1 MRKLVLIA
9 LLLLNFSILPFS
21 FADSV
26 IIDRITQSEA
36 EDLDITIPEEVP
48 PGFHSLEIE
57 VYDDAGTVS
66 KKEVPF
72 CKKLNGEIRWD
83 NICPD
88 VLEAERITEIDAIKD
103 PAELTPYS
111 PLSDKEKTRD
121 LQLAALA
128 ALAALGA
135 TKKEE
140 KEQEAEEQEDVQ
152 GVKAGDL
159 KILRHEP
166 GRGDLSRTWDNRL
179 TEHSDMAF
187 VGLSNWANKFSPLL
201 LRTIQDGNTL
211 RAIFGSWTLALIPIA
226 LGLGLS
232 SSIDVSG
239 NALPPAIGII
249 IAIMAIA
256 IFDAFAGFLAG
267 FVFLLATL
275 LTGNLTT
282 RPELLTT
289 LGVMVLFFAPA
300 LLASSFRPFRRSINN
315 ADDFWERLTDLALGT
330 LLSYW
335 VITKM
340 VGAMSGLARL
350 ELPITNHADQLG
362 IVAAALLVMRF
373 LLEEAT
379 SRLYPV
385 RLEILHV
392 EASERTIH
400 QKVISLE
407 FKIFFFVMLA
417 RPFVGFNLQLLLGT
431 LIFAIPAITG
441 LALEDKLRKK
451 KLYLPKGALKTI
463 VLVFVMALVSKA
475 IENSFSSPESFLKW
489 NFVVLAL
496 PGLALHY
503 LDAITDSPGPDWRMN
518 PFGRFVYRLGGIA
531 VFVLMFLMVQGV
543 DLAGWII

>member
-1 MRKLVLIA
+1 
-9 LLLLNFSILPFS
+9 
-21 FADSV
+21 
-26 IIDRITQSEA
+26 
-36 EDLDITIPEEVP
+36 
-48 PGFHSLEIE
+48 
-57 VYDDAGTVS
+57 
-66 KKEVPF
+66 
-72 CKKLNGEIRWD
+72 
-83 NICPD
+83 
-88 VLEAERITEIDAIKD
+88 LEAERIEEIDAIKD

-166 GRGDLSRTWDNRL
+166 GRGDLSGTWDNRL

-350 ELPITNHADQLG
+350 ELPITNHAEQLG
-362 IVAAALLVMRF
+362 IIAAALLVMRF
-373 LLEEAT
+373 LLEEVT

-518 PFGRFVYRLGGIA
+518 PLGRFVYRLGGIA